1 MELDIQVRALV
12 TDYCVIITIVI
23 FVLIDN
29 YFGLSTPKLTVPTEF
44 KVRTKERDAHINLVS
59 LLANEIRCPGL
70 VHSPV

>member
-1 MELDIQVRALV
+1 M

-44 KVRTKERDAHINLVS
+44 KVSFRKRNKEMHFVAF
-59 LLANEIRCPGL
+59 LANEI
-70 VHSPV
+70 

>member
-1 MELDIQVRALV
+1 M

-44 KVRTKERDAHINLVS
+44 KVSFRKTCNKEMHFVAF
-59 LLANEIRCPGL
+59 LANEI
-70 VHSPV
+70 

>member
-1 MELDIQVRALV
+1 M

-44 KVRTKERDAHINLVS
+44 KVRNFDKGR
-59 LLANEIRCPGL
+59 RCIL
-70 VHSPV
+70 YFWIHF